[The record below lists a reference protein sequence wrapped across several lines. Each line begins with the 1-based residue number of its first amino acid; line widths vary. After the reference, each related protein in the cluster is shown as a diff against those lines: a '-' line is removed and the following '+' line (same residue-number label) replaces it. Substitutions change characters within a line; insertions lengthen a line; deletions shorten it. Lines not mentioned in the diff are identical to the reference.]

1 MKRIALTGF
10 SALLL
15 LSAGPSRTHA
25 QTRSPSF
32 QYVVTAGG
40 ELSGS
45 STTYTAHAGSRQL
58 IYFSNDKLTI
68 AATVEVEDI
77 SGGAA
82 RLKVAAR
89 SYSGKVDRAT
99 SERELKSSLPRE
111 YTYVPIERLSM
122 PVDGGGVLALVGA
135 IADEAG
141 NLSKPLAQLS
151 PETEPG
157 QILLMSPVFLRGDRV
172 LANLRMGVA
181 TGPGMPGNPAVAL
194 YAPSEGLFIFALLP
208 FEGACACQV
217 VLGRAECSLQGS
229 DYTLLSA
236 RPIAAVDHESK
247 IWALH
252 VPAYRPSK
260 VGVSWPD
267 REASMKAGALHNLL
281 TELRVEGSTYPH

>member
-1 MKRIALTGF
+1 V
-10 SALLL
+10 LL
-15 LSAGPSRTHA
+15 LSAGLSHTHA
-25 QTRSPSF
+25 QTPSPSF
-32 QYVVTAGG
+32 QYVATAGG
-40 ELSGS
+40 GLSGS
-45 STTYTAHAGSRQL
+45 STTYTAHPGSRQL

-77 SGGAA
+77 RGGTA

-99 SERELKSSLPRE
+99 CERELKSSARRE
-111 YTYVPIERLSM
+111 YTYVPIEKLSM

-157 QILLMSPVFLRGDRV
+157 RILLMSPVFLRGDQV
-172 LANLRMGVA
+172 LANLRMSVG
-181 TGPGMPGNPAVAL
+181 TGPGPPGNPAVAL
-194 YAPSEGLFIFALLP
+194 YAPSEGLFIFALQP
-208 FEGACACQV
+208 FEGASACRV
-217 VLGRAECSLQGS
+217 VVGRAECSLQGS

-236 RPIAAVDHESK
+236 RPIGAVVPESK

-260 VGVSWPD
+260 VGVNWPD
-267 REASMKAGALHNLL
+267 SEASMRAGALHNLL

>member
-1 MKRIALTGF
+1 M
-10 SALLL
+10 LL
-15 LSAGPSRTHA
+15 LSAGPSHIHA

-32 QYVVTAGG
+32 QYVATAGG
-40 ELSGS
+40 DLRGS
-45 STTYTAHAGSRQL
+45 STAYTAHPGSRQL

-68 AATVEVEDI
+68 AALVEVKDI
-77 SGGAA
+77 SGGVA
-82 RLKVAAR
+82 RLRVAAR
-89 SYSGKVDRAT
+89 SFSGKVDRAT
-99 SERELKSSLPRE
+99 SESELKSVLPRE
-111 YTYVPIERLSM
+111 YTYVPIEKLSM

-157 QILLMSPVFLRGDRV
+157 RILLMSPALLRGDRV

-181 TGPGMPGNPAVAL
+181 TGPGLPGNPAVAL
-194 YAPSEGLFIFALLP
+194 YAPSEGLFIFALQP
-208 FEGACACQV
+208 FEGASACQV
-217 VLGRAECSLQGS
+217 ILGRAECSLQGS

-236 RPIAAVDHESK
+236 RPIAALDDESK

-267 REASMKAGALHNLL
+267 SKASMRAGALHNLL
-281 TELRVEGSTYPH
+281 TELRVEGSTPSH

>member
-10 SALLL
+10 SAVLL
-15 LSAGPSRTHA
+15 LSAGPSHIHA

-32 QYVVTAGG
+32 QYVATAGG
-40 ELSGS
+40 DLRGS
-45 STTYTAHAGSRQL
+45 STAYTAHPGSRQL

-68 AATVEVEDI
+68 AALVEVKDI
-77 SGGAA
+77 SGGVA
-82 RLKVAAR
+82 RLRVAAR
-89 SYSGKVDRAT
+89 SFSGKVDRAT
-99 SERELKSSLPRE
+99 SESELKSVLPRE
-111 YTYVPIERLSM
+111 YTYVPIEKLSM

-157 QILLMSPVFLRGDRV
+157 RILLMSPALLRGDRV

-181 TGPGMPGNPAVAL
+181 TGPGLPGNPAVAL
-194 YAPSEGLFIFALLP
+194 YAPSEGLFIFALQP
-208 FEGACACQV
+208 FEGASACQV
-217 VLGRAECSLQGS
+217 ILGRAECSLQGS

-236 RPIAAVDHESK
+236 RPIAALDDESK

-267 REASMKAGALHNLL
+267 SKASMRAGALHNLL
-281 TELRVEGSTYPH
+281 TELRVEGSTPSH

>member
-10 SALLL
+10 SALL

-32 QYVVTAGG
+32 QYVATAGG

-45 STTYTAHAGSRQL
+45 STTYTAHARSRQL

-68 AATVEVEDI
+68 AASVEVEDI
-77 SGGAA
+77 RGGAA

-99 SERELKSSLPRE
+99 SERGLKSSLPRE
-111 YTYVPIERLSM
+111 YTYVPIEKLSM

-157 QILLMSPVFLRGDRV
+157 QILLMSPVFLRGDGV
-172 LANLRMGVA
+172 LANLRMGAA
-181 TGPGMPGNPAVAL
+181 TRPGLPGNPAVAL
-194 YAPSEGLFIFALLP
+194 YAPSEGLFIFALQP
-208 FEGACACQV
+208 FEGASACQV
-217 VLGRAECSLQGS
+217 VLLRAECSLQDS

-236 RPIAAVDHESK
+236 RPIDAVDHESK

-252 VPAYRPSK
+252 VPAYRPSN

-267 REASMKAGALHNLL
+267 SKASMRAGALHNLL